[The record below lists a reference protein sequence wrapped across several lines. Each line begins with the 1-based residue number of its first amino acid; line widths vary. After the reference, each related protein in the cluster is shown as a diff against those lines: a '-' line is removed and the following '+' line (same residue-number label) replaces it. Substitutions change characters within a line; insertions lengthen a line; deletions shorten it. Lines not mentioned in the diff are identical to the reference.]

1 MKENL
6 KQLGIKVPQALIKR
20 LDKAAREGGRTR
32 SSEARMRLE
41 RSLKERPPVVEQP

>member
-6 KQLGIKVPQALIKR
+6 KQLGVKVGPALLKR
-20 LDKAAREGGRTR
+20 LDKAAKQGGRTR

-41 RSLKERPPVVEQP
+41 QSFKEKQPVVQS